1 LEERPDAKLAVY
13 AIWLPMLGGDAR
25 DEWDPAVL
33 DDERVAH
40 FWDEERVSG
49 KWLGDH
55 ETGDLGSPG
64 GVVWD
69 AYLLF
74 GPDAR
79 WEDEPSELVA
89 AGAPII
95 GETDELGRETAKLVD

>member
-1 LEERPDAKLAVY
+1 
-13 AIWLPMLGGDAR
+13 MLGGDAR

-40 FWDEERVSG
+40 FWDEERVLG
-49 KWLGDH
+49 AWLGDH

-69 AYLLF
+69 AYFLF

-79 WEDEPSELVA
+79 WDEEPSDLAA
-89 AGAPII
+89 AGEPII
-95 GETDELGRETAKLVD
+95 GETEKLGTETAALLDR